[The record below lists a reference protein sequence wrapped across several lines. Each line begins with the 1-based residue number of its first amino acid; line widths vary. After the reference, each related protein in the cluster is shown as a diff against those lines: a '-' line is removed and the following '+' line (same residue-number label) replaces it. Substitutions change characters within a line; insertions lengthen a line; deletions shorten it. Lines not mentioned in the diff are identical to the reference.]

1 MESTAALG
9 RARAEDLPVPQTVA
23 ALAAAEMEVA
33 LRCMCAGSGQLR
45 EAKDQKIRLDQIRSE
60 ENRNSEVE
68 RLLHVAFIQL
78 STEKKC
84 NMESARCL
92 LTHLSYECQMCGFF
106 LCEECEKE
114 NNCETA
120 RRPGS
125 RN

>member
-1 MESTAALG
+1 LG

-45 EAKDQKIRLDQIRSE
+45 EAKDQKI
-60 ENRNSEVE
+60 NRNSEVE

-78 STEKKC
+78 STLKKC

-114 NNCETA
+114 KQL
-120 RRPGS
+120 
-125 RN
+125 